1 MMQEIVRKVAVAFF
15 LLVVFFCSACSGNKP
30 EPSLITVT
38 GEAEV
43 RVAPDEAILTL
54 GVETWDKDL
63 GIAKGH
69 NDERIKGIVALAK
82 KNNVAPGNIRIENI
96 SIEPRYKGGDA
107 QEGAQEE
114 LIGYCVRT
122 TIVLVARDVSK
133 FDDLLT
139 SVLEAG
145 ANYVY
150 GVRFRTTKLRQYRD
164 QARALALKAAKEK
177 AKMMA
182 KGLRQKVGRPYAIVE
197 EQYERGM
204 APNVIQGTG
213 GGPEEADKSIAV
225 GQISVSARVRVSFKL
240 R

>member
-1 MMQEIVRKVAVAFF
+1 MMQETVRKIAVAFF

-30 EPSLITVT
+30 EPRLITVT

-43 RVAPDEAILTL
+43 RVVPDEAILTL

-63 GIAKGH
+63 GIAKRL
-69 NDERIKGIVALAK
+69 NDERIKRIVALAK
-82 KNNVAPGNIRIENI
+82 KNNVTPENLRIDNI
-96 SIEPRYKGGDA
+96 SIEPRYKGEDA

-114 LIGYCVRT
+114 IIGYCVRT
-122 TIVLVARDVSK
+122 TIVLIVRDVST

-139 SVLEAG
+139 GVLEAG

-150 GVRFRTTKLRQYRD
+150 GVRFRTTKVREYRD
-164 QARALALKAAKEK
+164 QARVLALKAAKVK
-177 AKMMA
+177 AKQMA

-197 EQYERGM
+197 EPYERGM

-213 GGPEEADKSIAV
+213 GNPGEADKSIAV
-225 GQISVSARVRVSFKL
+225 GQISVSARVRVSFEL

>member
-1 MMQEIVRKVAVAFF
+1 MMQETVRKVAVVFF
-15 LLVVFFCSACSGNKP
+15 LLVVFFCSACAGNKP
-30 EPSLITVT
+30 EPRLITVT

-54 GVETWDKDL
+54 GVETWDKEL
-63 GIAKGH
+63 GIAKRH

-82 KNNVAPGNIRIENI
+82 KNNIAPGNVRIENI
-96 SIEPRYKGGDA
+96 SIEPRYKGGDV
-107 QEGAQEE
+107 QEE
-114 LIGYCVRT
+114 LIGYCVRK
-122 TIVLVARDVSK
+122 TIVLVVRDVSK
-133 FDDLLT
+133 FDELLT
-139 SVLEAG
+139 GVLEAG

-150 GVRFRTTKLRQYRD
+150 GVQFRTTKLRQYRD
-164 QARALALKAAKEK
+164 QVRALTLKAAKEK

-182 KGLRQKVGRPYAIVE
+182 KGLRQKVGRPYAVVE

-213 GGPEEADKSIAV
+213 GGPGEADTSIAI
-225 GQISVSARVRVSFKL
+225 GQISVSARVRVSFEL

>member
-1 MMQEIVRKVAVAFF
+1 MMQETVRKVAVVFF
-15 LLVVFFCSACSGNKP
+15 LLVVFFCSACAGNKP
-30 EPSLITVT
+30 EPRLITVT

-54 GVETWDKDL
+54 GVETWDKEL
-63 GIAKGH
+63 GIAKRH

-82 KNNVAPGNIRIENI
+82 KNNIAPGNVRIENI
-96 SIEPRYKGGDA
+96 SIEPRYKGGDV
-107 QEGAQEE
+107 QEE
-114 LIGYCVRT
+114 LIGYCVRK
-122 TIVLVARDVSK
+122 TIVLVVRDVSK
-133 FDDLLT
+133 FDELLT
-139 SVLEAG
+139 GVLEAG

-150 GVRFRTTKLRQYRD
+150 GVQFRTTKLRQYRD
-164 QARALALKAAKEK
+164 QVRALALKAAKEK

-182 KGLRQKVGRPYAIVE
+182 KGLRQKVGRPYAVVE

-213 GGPEEADKSIAV
+213 GGPGEADTSIAI
-225 GQISVSARVRVSFKL
+225 GQISVSARVRVSFEL